1 LKTHELVTAF
11 LEVKQDLSPRT
22 LEQYTETLGYLEQE
36 CPEVPDKPQPLRS
49 ALMKLGK
56 PYVRD
61 ACWRVWRAF
70 FHWCA
75 GDYDIP
81 NPMERVQRPKLPVI
95 EMRVLEPL
103 ELAHVMAAADSL
115 RDKTILALALD
126 SGLRASEFGRL
137 YALDIGRSTVWV
149 WGKGRKRVQVPVSP
163 ETRQLLQVLIDSN
176 AKRSPEEPLFT
187 DQEGKP
193 MSRFSV
199 YHVVRKCMDKAG
211 VAGPK
216 RGPHCLRHSLGTNFA
231 AAGGDVFTLQRIM
244 RHTNISTTQK
254 YVHLAMHTV
263 VEHHNQYSP
272 VRNALRGAQGILIDR
287 EVETI
292 LDNKLNEGR

>member
-11 LEVKQDLSPRT
+11 LEAKQDLSPRT
-22 LEQYTETLGYLEQE
+22 LEQYRQTLGYLVQE

-49 ALMKLGK
+49 ALMKVSK

-61 ACWRVWRAF
+61 ACWRVWRVF
-70 FHWCA
+70 FHWSSL
-75 GDYDIP
+75 DYEIP
-81 NPMERVQRPKLPVI
+81 DPMQRVQRPKLPVI

-103 ELAHVMAAADSL
+103 DLAHVMAAADNL
-115 RDKTILALALD
+115 RDKAILALALD
-126 SGLRASEFGRL
+126 SGIRASEFGRL
-137 YALDIGRSTVWV
+137 CALDIGKSTLWV
-149 WGKGRKRVQVPVSP
+149 WGKGRKRVQVPISP
-163 ETRQLLQVLIDSN
+163 ETRQLLQVVMDN
-176 AKRSPEEPLFT
+176 REKRLPEEPLFT

-193 MSRFSV
+193 VSRFSV

-211 VAGPK
+211 VTGPK

-231 AAGGDVFTLQRIM
+231 AAGGDVFALQRIM

-263 VEHHNQYSP
+263 VEHHNRYSP
-272 VRNALRGAQGILIDR
+272 VRDALRGAQGILIER

-292 LDNKLNEGR
+292 LDTKLKERK